1 MYQLYCKKYKEEYTM
16 AIINQ
21 PFQGQLG
28 NVGLSNICYTDRK

>member
-1 MYQLYCKKYKEEYTM
+1 M

-28 NVGLSNICYTDRK
+28 NILTDAMKQNYNTFTILFIIVFLN